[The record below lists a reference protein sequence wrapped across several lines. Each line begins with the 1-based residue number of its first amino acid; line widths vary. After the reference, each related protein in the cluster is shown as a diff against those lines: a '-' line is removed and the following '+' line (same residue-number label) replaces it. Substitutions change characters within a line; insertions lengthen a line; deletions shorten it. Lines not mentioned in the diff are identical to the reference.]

1 METVTRQHRQSA
13 AMSAPRRC
21 KACRRVR
28 RPRFRRV
35 TVPAIRRVVNRH
47 PSPTA
52 RFRLIAFL
60 VERIFE
66 VSCLPAGFDRVA
78 PRPAFRAV
86 RFSVKKRSSFGKD
99 DAAGFLH

>member
-60 VERIFE
+60 VERILKFHACQP
-66 VSCLPAGFDRVA
+66 VLTGLRPSCI
-78 PRPAFRAV
+78 PRN
-86 RFSVKKRSSFGKD
+86 SIFGKETVK
-99 DAAGFLH
+99 FW